1 MYLEYSNRS
10 YFRRHWPP
18 MRHTHTRWSML
29 IQFAA
34 DKFLHVDTSELHGY
48 GCCTLLMQ
56 PARTTLNRS
65 QRQMSWAHPACTAV
79 VNHGRCMSESR
90 DQSKQHH
97 LPLSSPVI
105 DHTANKTPFITVT

>member
-1 MYLEYSNRS
+1 MILLYNSLLFDSQYMLSLLCTVIYMYLEYSNRS

-65 QRQMSWAHPACTAV
+65 QRQMS
-79 VNHGRCMSESR
+79 
-90 DQSKQHH
+90 
-97 LPLSSPVI
+97 
-105 DHTANKTPFITVT
+105 